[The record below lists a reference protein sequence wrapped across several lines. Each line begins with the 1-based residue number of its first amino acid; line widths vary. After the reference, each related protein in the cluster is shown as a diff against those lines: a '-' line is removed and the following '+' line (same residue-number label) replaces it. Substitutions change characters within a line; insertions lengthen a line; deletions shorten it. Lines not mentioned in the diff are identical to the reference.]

1 MTLQIDIQTG
11 VVTKNSH
18 SVGRVEEAN
27 GQLTLKLEIQF
38 SSYEEVAVALSWL
51 ATGLLQLSPTR
62 TKSDLIIATSD
73 DAISEEFPVL
83 RFLTEKQV
91 KRGGYVWE
99 FHKSDV
105 DPWPSKFHGH
115 DYEKGLKIDVLSG
128 EIYDVGTRQ
137 MCKRVK
143 STVLREIIAELRGSK
158 DFCDRV
164 VEMIDKPEKQKSEDA
179 MRI

>member
-11 VVTKNSH
+11 TVTRDGRV
-18 SVGRVEEAN
+18 VGRVEEAN
-27 GQLTLKLEIQF
+27 GQQTLKLELQL
-38 SSYEEVAVALSWL
+38 SSFEEVAIALSWL
-51 ATGLLQLSPTR
+51 ATGLGDLSPAR
-62 TKSDLIIATSD
+62 SKSDLMIETSD

-105 DPWPSKFHGH
+105 DPWPSMFHGH
-115 DYEKGLKIDVLSG
+115 DYEKGLKIDVLTG
-128 EIYDVGTRQ
+128 AVYDVGTRQ
-137 MCKRVK
+137 LCKRVK
-143 STVLREIIAELRGSK
+143 SSVLREIVTELRTSK
-158 DFCDRV
+158 DFCDKV
-164 VEMIDKPEKQKSEDA
+164 VEMIDKPGKQKSEDA